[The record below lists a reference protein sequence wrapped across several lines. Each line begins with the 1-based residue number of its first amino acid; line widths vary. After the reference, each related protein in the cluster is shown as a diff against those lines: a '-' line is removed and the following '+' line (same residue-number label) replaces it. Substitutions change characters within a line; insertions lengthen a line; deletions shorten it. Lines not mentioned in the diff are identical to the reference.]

1 MSAVGLGDSAIVG
14 TLNADNVASSSY
26 TRQIRFQYNNT
37 NDGQTTASRGLMTFA
52 TNAGALTMSLPTP
65 SQTGDVIEILYVAG
79 GNALTIDATGLL
91 YGTANEI
98 QFGTTSGQY
107 VKLVAYLTKWFI
119 AGRDSAIP
127 ATANS
132 VAGLPVLA
140 V

>member
-1 MSAVGLGDSAIVG
+1 MSVVGLGDSAVVG
-14 TLNADNVASSSY
+14 TINADNVASSSY

-37 NDGQTTASRGLMTFA
+37 NDGQTTAQRGLMTFA

-79 GNALTIDATGLL
+79 GNALTIEATGLL
-91 YGTANEI
+91 YGTANQI

-119 AGRDSAIP
+119 AGRDSSVP